1 MMNHLTQ
8 RPILIIDNRD
18 SFVFNLVRY
27 LQELRVPVL
36 VREADSLTISDIQE
50 LDPSGIL
57 LSPGPKRPVDAFL
70 CLEVVRRLGERYP
83 ILGVCLVIR

>member
-1 MMNHLTQ
+1 MMNHLIQ
-8 RPILIIDNRD
+8 HPILIIDNRD

-50 LDPSGIL
+50 LEPDRKS
-57 LSPGPKRPVDAFL
+57 
-70 CLEVVRRLGERYP
+70 VVLGNSVYLGGRRL
-83 ILGVCLVIR
+83 I